1 MLKYITWRAKKINA
15 NLIEHPNTNDR
26 VNLETAWAIT
36 FTETP
41 YQIADGR
48 YISFLEH
55 AWNITQAQLDHWR
68 TLDPAFEFT
77 IIDETT
83 TNTLLSELWDV
94 TVTNF
99 IFTDNRPVLEL

>member
-1 MLKYITWRAKKINA
+1 MKKYITWKPKKVNS

-26 VNLETAWAIT
+26 VNKETKWAII

-55 AWNITQAQLDHWR
+55 DWNIVQAQLDNWKV
-68 TLDPAFEFT
+68 LDPAFEFT
-77 IIDETT
+77 IIDEVEA
-83 TNTLLSELWDV
+83 NLLLSELWDV
-94 TVTNF
+94 SVTDF
-99 IFTDNRPVLEL
+99 IFSDNRPTDII